1 VARSL
6 ARIDR
11 RILQEIWD
19 KAKQE
24 NPNITQRAIY
34 DRIESV
40 KEEFGN
46 TISIRMAANVLASRM
61 KVNVYGILKDG
72 EELKELRGLIGTISV
87 KPIVVPVKEKRIEKK
102 QTIIIQRKIANVF
115 GLPTNLGQEANRMA
129 GVYPDLYV
137 FENLMRYVV
146 MNLLEKKHG
155 KDWWIEPEV
164 VPNPIVKKVEDRKN
178 REGENRW
185 HSERGSHAIFYTDF
199 GDLSSIISK
208 NWDEFK
214 TVFPNLR
221 WIQTRLEE
229 TELSRNIVA
238 HNNPLP
244 KKECDRLKMFLDD
257 LKKQLGVC
265 ADEQPS

>member
-1 VARSL
+1 MAGSL

-11 RILQEIWD
+11 RILQEILD
-19 KAKQE
+19 RAKQE
-24 NPNITQRAIY
+24 NPNIKLRTIY
-34 DRIESV
+34 NRIESV

-61 KVNVYGILKDG
+61 KINVYGILKDE
-72 EELKELRGLIGTISV
+72 EELKELRGLIGKMSVTPVAVPIREKKIEKERTIV
-87 KPIVVPVKEKRIEKK
+87 IQKRIVN
-102 QTIIIQRKIANVF
+102 AF
-115 GLPTNLGQEANRMA
+115 GLPKNLGQEANRMA
-129 GVYPDLYV
+129 EVYPDLYV

-146 MNLLEKKHG
+146 MNLLDKKHG
-155 KDWWIEPEV
+155 KNWFTEPEV
-164 VPNPIVKKVEDRKN
+164 VPNQVAKKVKDRKN
-178 REGENRW
+178 KEGENRW
-185 HSERGSHAIFYTDF
+185 HSERGGHAIFYTDF

-257 LKKQLGVC
+257 LRKQLGVY
-265 ADEQPS
+265 AEEQP